1 MDEALLTNRELAS
14 LVSLAAF
21 VILAIVTIIRG
32 GSGKQM
38 LQPLLSAFGTLLG
51 TKIPLLFVGY
61 AGGIATTV
69 ALASN
74 SRLWDP
80 ALLKAT
86 ILWYLISGISLF
98 GKAFSAAE
106 EKGVFVGAVKRVVTA
121 IAVFEFIANLASFP
135 LWVEIPAMLLASLCA
150 LLAAF
155 GSQDEEYAPVVK
167 VANFY
172 LSAFGS
178 AAIIWALLRLLNDW
192 SDLDK
197 AMLIR
202 EFLLPLWLTPIA
214 LLLIYP
220 MSWFAAYDSVRAG
233 MRFAAD
239 DHPIRAQR
247 LAVLIRCA
255 GRLGALRELRG
266 AASWRVGRAEGFR
279 AAWREIGNIKQ
290 QNREEREARLASKRR
305 LEINA
310 GLIGTEADG
319 KQLDQRE
326 HAETMEALRWLANCQ
341 MGHYG
346 NRGNRYY
353 AGLKEIIDNLSKKY
367 GLPTPN
373 RIEMHISSDGQSWY
387 ATRETITGHWFAIGA
402 AGPPSDQWLYDGS
415 EAPSGFPDDT
425 EWEQWVHG
433 DNARNWN

>member
-14 LVSLAAF
+14 LVSLIAF
-21 VILAIVTIIRG
+21 VILAIVNVIRG
-32 GSGKQM
+32 GSGKQT
-38 LQPLLSAFGTLLG
+38 LKPLLSAFGTLLG
-51 TKIPLLFVGY
+51 TKIPVLFVGY
-61 AGGIATTV
+61 LGGIAAAI
-69 ALASN
+69 ALASDYW
-74 SRLWDP
+74 LWDP

-98 GKAFSAAE
+98 GKAFNDAE

-121 IAVFEFIANLASFP
+121 IVVFEFIANLTSFP
-135 LWVEIPAMLLASLCA
+135 LGIEIPAMLVANLCT

-155 GSQDEEYAPVVK
+155 DSRDDENARVVK
-167 VANFY
+167 AAKFY
-172 LSAFGS
+172 LITFGL
-178 AAIIWALLRLLNDW
+178 AAMIWTSWWLVNDW

-220 MSWFAAYDSVRAG
+220 LAWFAAYDGVRAR
-233 MRFAAD
+233 MRVAAD
-239 DHPIRAQR
+239 GRPIRAQQ

-255 GRLGALRELRG
+255 GRLDALRELQG
-266 AASWRVGRAEGFR
+266 TASRRVERAEGFR
-279 AAWREIGNIKQ
+279 AAWRAIGDIKQ
-290 QNREEREARLASKRR
+290 QNRVEHEARLAANRR
-305 LEINA
+305 LELNA
-310 GLIGTEADG
+310 GLVGTDASG

-341 MGHYG
+341 MGHHR
-346 NRGNRYY
+346 NRGNRYSV
-353 AGLKEIIDNLSKKY
+353 GLAAIIENLSEDH
-367 GLPTPN
+367 GLPSPN
-373 RIEMHISSDGQSWY
+373 GIEMRISRNGQSWY

-415 EAPSGFPDDT
+415 EAPSGFPNET
-425 EWEQWVHG
+425 VWEQWVPG